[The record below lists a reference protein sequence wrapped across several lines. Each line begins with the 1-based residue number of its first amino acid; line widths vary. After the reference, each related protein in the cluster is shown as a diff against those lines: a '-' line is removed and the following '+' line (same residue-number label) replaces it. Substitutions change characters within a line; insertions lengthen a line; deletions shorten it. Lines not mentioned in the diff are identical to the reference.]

1 MTSDSNAE
9 QTDADLD
16 RDACADVSSRLDADR
31 QQRDVS
37 GSDERLKEIRN
48 TFAPFFFWIIGATFV
63 LITISVVAVLVI
75 IFFYRGKDP
84 ISDAAEKALMAQ
96 TVHMSLGMI
105 LGLVAMSFGVVMN
118 WVAIEAPFTLRARG
132 GEGSKAE
139 LYLQSVGPGIV
150 LMIGGMILVGIS
162 LYLPIHYVTS
172 EDGGET
178 SIDRSKPQQ
187 ERIERE

>member
-1 MTSDSNAE
+1 MTSDAAVE
-9 QTDADLD
+9 QTDADLVQ
-16 RDACADVSSRLDADR
+16 DAPVDASSLQNAA
-31 QQRDVS
+31 QQQHDPT
-37 GSDERLKEIRN
+37 GTDEGLKEIRN

-75 IFFYRGKDP
+75 IFFYRGNDP
-84 ISDAAEKALMAQ
+84 ISEAAEKALMAQ

-118 WVAIEAPFTLRARG
+118 WVAIEAPFTMRARG

-139 LYLQSVGPGIV
+139 LFLQSVGPGIV

-162 LYLPIHYVTS
+162 LYLPIHYVST
-172 EDGGET
+172 EDGGKT
-178 SIDRSKPQQ
+178 SVDRSKPQQ
-187 ERIERE
+187 QMERE

>member
-1 MTSDSNAE
+1 MMSDSAAE
-9 QTDADLD
+9 QTDTDQE
-16 RDACADVSSRLDADR
+16 RRKST
-31 QQRDVS
+31 
-37 GSDERLKEIRN
+37 GTDERLKEIRN
-48 TFAPFFFWIIGATFV
+48 TFAPFFFWIIGATFI

-84 ISDAAEKALMAQ
+84 ISEAAEKALMAQ

-118 WVAIEAPFTLRARG
+118 WLAIEAPFTIRARG
-132 GEGSKAE
+132 GGGQKAE
-139 LYLQSVGPGIV
+139 LFLQSICPGIV

-162 LYLPIHYVTS
+162 LYLPIHFVTS

-187 ERIERE
+187 KIERE